1 MTYKVNSKEAIIR
14 KYEEMMYRIG
24 EYDIWEDDIAP
35 KLDSLSAQQIRKM
48 YLDDKKYY
56 EAREKAGG
64 FWG

>member
-1 MTYKVNSKEAIIR
+1 MNKDRESIIR
-14 KYEEMMYRIG
+14 KYESMMYEIG

-35 KLDSLSAQQIRKM
+35 KLDTMTTAQIRKN

-56 EAREKAGG
+56 EARQRAGG